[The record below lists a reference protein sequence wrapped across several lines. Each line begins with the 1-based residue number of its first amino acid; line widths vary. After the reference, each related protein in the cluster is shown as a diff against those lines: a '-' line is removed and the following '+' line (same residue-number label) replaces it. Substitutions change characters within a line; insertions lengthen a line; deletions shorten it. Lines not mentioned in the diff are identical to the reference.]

1 MNPNPKRSALRSL
14 LALPLG
20 LAGLALARPA
30 GAATGSGAG
39 AGKSP
44 RGELERLAARQ
55 AVTEAREQISEVL
68 YRYARGWDRQD
79 EATIKDCF
87 WPESTHQHG
96 AFKGLSHDFTTASFK
111 ATRNVRIMS
120 HMITNVSIEVVGP
133 KAVSECYFFAF
144 HRRPSKTGPG
154 EIDWFLKGRYL
165 DRFERRGDTWKIA
178 HRRGLHDFSRTFD
191 PADTSLDASP
201 PDQLGQPKPADP
213 LYAMLDE
220 LRAGR

>member
-1 MNPNPKRSALRSL
+1 MNPMPKRSALRTL
-14 LALPLG
+14 LAVPLG
-20 LAGLALARPA
+20 LAGAAALTAKPA
-30 GAATGSGAG
+30 AAADKGTRA
-39 AGKSP
+39 
-44 RGELERLAARQ
+44 ELERLAARV
-55 AVTEAREQISEVL
+55 AVTDAREQITEVL
-68 YRYARGWDRQD
+68 HRYARGWDRQD
-79 EATIKDCF
+79 EATILDCF

-96 AFKGLSHDFTTASFK
+96 AFKGLSRDFTTASFK

-120 HMITNVSIEVVGP
+120 HMITNVSIEVAGN

-154 EIDWFLKGRYL
+154 EVDWFLKGRYI
-165 DRFERRGDTWKIA
+165 DRHEKRGDTWKIA

-201 PDQLGQPKPADP
+201 PEQLGQPKPADP